1 MLPTFLRLFVPPKQ
15 RYGYY
20 VLPILE
26 GDGLVGRLNPRLD
39 RERDV
44 LDVQKLWWEP
54 GIKPT
59 RARRAALER
68 AVDRLAEQI
77 GASRWNLPKSR

>member
-1 MLPTFLRLFVPPKQ
+1 MPPKQ
-15 RYGYY
+15 RKYGYY

-26 GDGLVGRLNPRLD
+26 GDRLVGRLNPRLD

-54 GIKPT
+54 GIKST
-59 RARRAALER
+59 RARRAALEL
-68 AVDRLAEQI
+68 AVGRLSEQI
-77 GASRWNLPKSR
+77 GASRWSLPKSR